1 MSVIQWLG
9 SCVFRVYFCFN
20 ELGQCCLFVAGG
32 NHSLAGRYQ
41 PDRFNLCACQ
51 DDTGPTSMLASSYD
65 MCSVINTCIHIYIYV
80 CIICVYIYAQYNYN
94 PIHLILNMP

>member
-80 CIICVYIYAQYNYN
+80 CVLYVCIYMRSIIII
-94 PIHLILNMP
+94 PST